1 MLTLTIPSIELFDE
15 RTSEFSYTKPQT
27 LQLEHSLVSVS
38 KWEAMYNKSF
48 FKEENKSSKETLDYI
63 KCMTITQNVDD
74 KVYSYIPKD
83 VLNLID
89 AYVEAPMTATI
100 LPDEGNTKTKKETI
114 TSELIYYWMIASE
127 IPLEC
132 QKWHL
137 NRLITLIRVC
147 SLKNSPPKKM
157 SKSEI
162 FARNKALNEQRKTAL
177 KTKG

>member
-1 MLTLTIPSIELFDE
+1 MGE
-15 RTSEFSYTKPQT
+15 TSSRINF
-27 LQLEHSLVSVS
+27 L
-38 KWEAMYNKSF
+38 NKSF
-48 FKEENKSSKETLDYI
+48 FKEENKSTKETQDYI

-74 KVYSYIPKD
+74 RVYSYIPKETLD
-83 VLNLID
+83 KINE
-89 AYVEAPMTATI
+89 YVEAPMTATI
-100 LPDEGNTKTKKETI
+100 IPDDGGSKTKKETI

-162 FARNKALNEQRKTAL
+162 FARNKALNEQRKSAL